1 MKMAAQA
8 LPAFFGLSGIPGI
21 SGRERGVG
29 RKSNPLSVGG
39 SPFRPAAGSR
49 TGREQLSSHD
59 NMNG

>member
-1 MKMAAQA
+1 
-8 LPAFFGLSGIPGI
+8 LGLSGIPGI

-39 SPFRPAAGSR
+39 SPSRPTAGSR
-49 TGREQLSSHD
+49 TGREQLPSHD